1 VHAFVIPVLSGKA
14 FSVMMRSS
22 SLPSSG
28 LRRGLLAGAAVTT
41 ALLLSACG
49 GDGET
54 ASGTGMNHGATSA
67 APPSAA
73 ASAGA
78 TFNDA
83 DVMFAQMMIPHHQEA
98 VEMAA
103 MADGRAASAKVKD
116 LAAKI
121 EAAQQPEIDTM
132 TGWLTAWGKAP
143 MPDMSGGMD
152 HGAMPGDMSD
162 ADMAALHDAK
172 GAAFDK
178 QFLTMMVKHHEG
190 AIEMAQEQVAKGS
203 NPEAKTLA
211 AKIVTDQQAEIATMK
226 QILAG
231 L

>member
-1 VHAFVIPVLSGKA
+1 
-14 FSVMMRSS
+14 MMRSS

-49 GDGET
+49 GGDHET
-54 ASGTGMNHGATSA
+54 AADTGMNHGAAPAATTSA
-67 APPSAA
+67 V

-103 MADGRAASAKVKD
+103 MADGRAASAQVKD
-116 LAAKI
+116 LAGKI
-121 EAAQQPEIDTM
+121 KAAQQPEIDTM

-152 HGAMPGDMSD
+152 HGGGMPGAMSES
-162 ADMAALHDAK
+162 DMAALHDAK

-178 QFLTMMVKHHEG
+178 QFLTLMVKHHEG
-190 AIEMAQEQVAKGS
+190 AIEMAQEQVGKGS
-203 NPEAKTLA
+203 NPEAKALA
-211 AKIVTDQQAEIATMK
+211 AKIVTDQQTEIATMK

>member
-1 VHAFVIPVLSGKA
+1 
-14 FSVMMRSS
+14 MMRSS

-49 GDGET
+49 GGDHET
-54 ASGTGMNHGATSA
+54 AADTGMNHGAAPA
-67 APPSAA
+67 ATT
-73 ASAGA
+73 SAGA

-83 DVMFAQMMIPHHQEA
+83 DVMFAQMMIPHHREA

-103 MADGRAASAKVKD
+103 MADGRAASAQVKD

-132 TGWLTAWGKAP
+132 TGWLTVWGKAP

-152 HGAMPGDMSD
+152 HGGMPGDMSD
-162 ADMAALHDAK
+162 ADMAALHDAE

-178 QFLTMMVKHHEG
+178 QFLTLMVEHHEG
-190 AIEMAQEQVAKGS
+190 AVEMSQEQVAKGS

-211 AKIVTDQQAEIATMK
+211 AKIITDQQAEITTMK

>member
-1 VHAFVIPVLSGKA
+1 
-14 FSVMMRSS
+14 MMRSS

-49 GDGET
+49 GGDHET
-54 ASGTGMNHGATSA
+54 ASDTGMNHGGA
-67 APPSAA
+67 APAATASAA

-83 DVMFAQMMIPHHQEA
+83 DVMFAQMMIVHHQEA

-103 MADGRAASAKVKD
+103 MADGRAASTEVKD
-116 LAAKI
+116 LAGKI
-121 EAAQQPEIDTM
+121 KAAQQPEIDTM

-143 MPDMSGGMD
+143 MPDKTGGMD
-152 HGAMPGDMSD
+152 HGGAMPGDMSD

-178 QFLTMMVKHHEG
+178 QFLTLMVKHHEG
-190 AIEMAQEQVAKGS
+190 AIEMAQEQVDKGS
-203 NPEAKTLA
+203 NPQAKALA

>member
-1 VHAFVIPVLSGKA
+1 
-14 FSVMMRSS
+14 MMRSS
-22 SLPSSG
+22 SLPSFG

-49 GDGET
+49 GDHEK
-54 ASGTGMNHGATSA
+54 SSDTGMNHGA
-67 APPSAA
+67 APTATASAA

-103 MADGRAASAKVKD
+103 MADGRAASAQVKD
-116 LAAKI
+116 LAGKI

-152 HGAMPGDMSD
+152 HGAMPGAMSES
-162 ADMAALHDAK
+162 DMAALHDAK

-178 QFLTMMVKHHEG
+178 QFLTLMVKHHEG
-190 AIEMAQEQVAKGS
+190 AIEMAQEQVDKGS
-203 NPEAKTLA
+203 NPEAKALA